1 MIDIALIYKEMEK
14 EVAERGCFITDVKVS
29 ADNDVVIA
37 IESEEGIVEMEDCV
51 AVNNRF
57 QDIFSRDEEDY
68 SLTVTS
74 AGLDQPFRILKQY
87 IKAIGFVVEVK
98 LRDGRKLKGV
108 LLAADEEGFTLG
120 YEVKE
125 AVPGKKKKELVRHED
140 RFLFPAVNSVVPYID
155 FE

>member
-57 QDIFSRDEEDY
+57 QDIFSRDEED
-68 SLTVTS
+68 STSTGLTAS
-74 AGLDQPFRILKQY
+74 SISR
-87 IKAIGFVVEVK
+87 
-98 LRDGRKLKGV
+98 R
-108 LLAADEEGFTLG
+108 
-120 YEVKE
+120 
-125 AVPGKKKKELVRHED
+125 
-140 RFLFPAVNSVVPYID
+140 
-155 FE
+155 

>member
-74 AGLDQPFRILKQY
+74 AGLDQPFKIVRQY
-87 IKAIGFVVEVK
+87 VKAVGTKVVVK
-98 LRDGRKLKGV
+98 TRDGRKITGKMES
-108 LLAADEEGFTLG
+108 ADENGFTVSH
-120 YEVKE
+120 EVKE
-125 AVPGKKKKELVRHED
+125 AVPGKKKKELVRHEETFAYGD
-140 RFLFPAVNSVVPYID
+140 VNSVMPHID
-155 FE
+155 LE